1 MCLDSCS
8 PEYHS
13 ISNVPETTAWPRRL
27 LRRLSAPSC
36 TTVTEPRSTVL
47 STGGYVVLIPLVAIS
62 CCESCSFP
70 GLMECKTGG
79 PWGLGTL
86 GVTASQVRD
95 DSSIA
100 GWAGHGSANR
110 LGRSFPSS

>member
-13 ISNVPETTAWPRRL
+13 ISNVPETTAWSRRL
-27 LRRLSAPSC
+27 LRGLSAPSC

-47 STGGYVVLIPLVAIS
+47 STGGYVVLIPLVATS

-79 PWGLGTL
+79 LGALGPLVSQLHRSGMTAPSLAGL
-86 GVTASQVRD
+86 VTGAP
-95 DSSIA
+95 I
-100 GWAGHGSANR
+100 G
-110 LGRSFPSS
+110 